1 MSSKSAAS
9 SLTKREQEILV
20 LIGKGQASAQIAEA
34 LFVSL
39 HTVSAHRK
47 NLCRK
52 LQLHTTAA
60 LAAFAATNFAS

>member
-1 MSSKSAAS
+1 MLRSTSC
-9 SLTKREQEILV
+9 SLTQREQEILA
-20 LIGKGQASAQIAEA
+20 LIGKGRTSVQIAQE
-34 LFVSL
+34 LFISL

-60 LAAFAATNFAS
+60 LASFGAVNSSG